1 MTEVME
7 EVNQPQ
13 NWLKT
18 NIDWD
23 ITEQEIFHY
32 DWPREFSAT
41 FYEKNYKQLQ
51 KIGQYSLKCHNH
63 SPIFIT
69 NFSQSDQHLAPVLS
83 CQFLPVRLR
92 RSNNNNFHQQEIS
105 FLDESQT
112 KELNHFL
119 TLEMSSRRH
128 KKLHRSIISWD
139 KIYRSTVNLIEDISI
154 VFLQHIWLQFVR
166 EKSSVKF
173 ALFMQ
178 SKCVYRIL
186 SFHDKSIDSDED

>member
-18 NIDWD
+18 NIDETYD
-23 ITEQEIFHY
+23 LLLEISPNKKYSIMIDQENFQQQ
-32 DWPREFSAT
+32 PMR
-41 FYEKNYKQLQ
+41 KNYKQLQ

-112 KELNHFL
+112 KEPNHFL

-128 KKLHRSIISWD
+128 K
-139 KIYRSTVNLIEDISI
+139 N
-154 VFLQHIWLQFVR
+154 F
-166 EKSSVKF
+166 
-173 ALFMQ
+173 
-178 SKCVYRIL
+178 
-186 SFHDKSIDSDED
+186 ID